1 MFWSNLQKKS
11 TIKPHW
17 ISQPTCFT
25 VLKEYA
31 KCSYFEW
38 YGKTITQDENVQL
51 ATNIIKIKNAI
62 NNTFECET

>member
-17 ISQPTCFT
+17 ITQPTCFT

-31 KCSYFEW
+31 KWSYFEL
-38 YGKTITQDENVQL
+38 YGITITQDEKLQI
-51 ATNIIKIKNAI
+51 ATNKIKIKTQKI
-62 NNTFECET
+62 